1 MCHVDFHATGGEQ
14 AGRCRERAPQHLR
27 KAPPIHH
34 ARPPQTPPLHC
45 RARLPQPRLRAQAL
59 PQAPS
64 TRRLRD
70 PAPDRPLPDR
80 LSLLGLCGPPEGCKR
95 GAALGTPAA
104 HGPRSAARP
113 GTCASRGRRR
123 ATQSPDNTSH
133 RMEATATERAGLTQ
147 VLPMEQRAAPGPR
160 PRSPWAAENVSQQDA
175 GTLALI
181 PRLILV
187 LRQAED
193 PQAGAPRDAPAWA
206 TGLELSEEQR
216 LQISKE
222 LVDLQ
227 LTTHRLREQHEA
239 EVFQLQSEVLRLE
252 GRVLELE
259 LHGEQAGRRQ
269 RQAPAQ
275 GRSKDHRLR
284 TQPEDF
290 VSLESGSQ
298 KLGDTQLG
306 EGKRALE
313 LQGAQ
318 QKALET
324 HVAAL
329 GRQLQGAREE
339 VRAAGRHVATQA
351 QVLCVCQEQLRE
363 AEAENSRLQM
373 QLKRL
378 NEDYAVRLRRC
389 ARDIADYADG
399 AGQAPAAASLRA
411 FLDATLEDIQ
421 ATHRSREQQLARAAH
436 TYRKR
441 LTELS
446 RQHEQLLAVHRDL
459 DAASW
464 AQIHQKLQEFS
475 RSTQAELERERAQL
489 LARATV
495 AEAQLSELR
504 EYVDQHLGRYKQE
517 ILRLR
522 RLVGTGGPSKVGA
535 VPPAKPQHPRTR
547 SR

>member
-1 MCHVDFHATGGEQ
+1 
-14 AGRCRERAPQHLR
+14 
-27 KAPPIHH
+27 
-34 ARPPQTPPLHC
+34 
-45 RARLPQPRLRAQAL
+45 
-59 PQAPS
+59 
-64 TRRLRD
+64 
-70 PAPDRPLPDR
+70 
-80 LSLLGLCGPPEGCKR
+80 
-95 GAALGTPAA
+95 
-104 HGPRSAARP
+104 
-113 GTCASRGRRR
+113 
-123 ATQSPDNTSH
+123 
-133 RMEATATERAGLTQ
+133 MEATATERAGLTQ

-446 RQHEQLLAVHRDL
+446 RQHEQLLAVHRWDPPQQKGPDEASLGGTSQPQDL

-475 RSTQAELERERAQL
+475 RSTQSWNGSGHSCWPGPRWPRRSSPSYASTWTSTWAGGL
-489 LARATV
+489 T
-495 AEAQLSELR
+495 S
-504 EYVDQHLGRYKQE
+504 GCWYKQE